1 MRHLQRSF
9 WPLVLLAGIA
19 ACSSSKDKEIDKPAK
34 LTPLAATLRVD
45 HAWSAS
51 VVDDNKQTKLRLGLG
66 LSSDGERVY
75 AANHRGDVAAIA
87 LANGRVAWRTHT
99 KAPLSGGTSVGDG
112 LVLAGTSDG
121 QLFALDAAS
130 GAVRWR
136 IRVSGEVLAP
146 AAISPRLI
154 ALRLVNGRV
163 QALSPAD
170 GHEVWSYD
178 QPVPRLSLR
187 GTSRPVFAGDLVLS
201 GFDNGRIAAVNV
213 NDGAMLWEQTVTPPH
228 GRSELE
234 RLDDIDTPVIVSGQD
249 VYTVGYQGRVAML
262 ALDTGQVWWSH
273 EASSYRGMV
282 LDGDVLYM
290 VTADAEVVA
299 MRAKTG
305 AEIWRQKV
313 LLNRRLSPPAVT
325 EDSVI
330 VGDFQGYLH
339 WLDKATGEL
348 QARSKEGKAR
358 ISTAPLVIDGT
369 VVVINDRGQI
379 RAYTTQPIRG
389 RAPKAEKPKAENPA
403 PAS

>member
-1 MRHLQRSF
+1 MRHLHRSF
-9 WPLVLLAGIA
+9 WVLALLVGIA
-19 ACSSSKDKEIDKPAK
+19 ACSSKDKEVDKPAK

-51 VVDDNKQTKLRLGLG
+51 AVDENRQTKLRLGLG
-66 LSSDGERVY
+66 LSTDGERVY

-99 KAPLSGGTSVGDG
+99 KAPLSGGTAVGDG
-112 LVLAGTSDG
+112 LVLVGTSDG
-121 QLFALDAAS
+121 QLLALDAAS
-130 GAVRWR
+130 GGVRWKV
-136 IRVSGEVLAP
+136 RVSGEVLAP
-146 AAISPRLI
+146 AAISARLI
-154 ALRLVNGRV
+154 ALRMVNGRV

-170 GHEVWSYD
+170 GHELWSYD
-178 QPVPRLSLR
+178 QQVPRLSLR
-187 GTSRPVFAGDLVLS
+187 GTSRPVFAGELLLC
-201 GFDNGRIAAVNV
+201 GFDNGRVAAVNV

-234 RLDDIDTPVIVSGQD
+234 RLDDIDSPVIVSGQD
-249 VYTVGYQGRVAML
+249 VYTVGFQGRVAML

-273 EASSYRGMV
+273 EASSYRGLV

-290 VTADAEVVA
+290 TTADGEVVA

-305 AEIWRQKV
+305 AEIWRQHV
-313 LLNRRLSPPAVT
+313 LLHRGLSAPAVT
-325 EDSVI
+325 EDSVV
-330 VGDFQGYLH
+330 VGDFQGYVH

-358 ISTAPLVIDGT
+358 ISSSPLVVGDK
-369 VVVINDRGQI
+369 VVVISDRGQI
-379 RAYTTQPIRG
+379 RAYSTRPIRG
-389 RAPKAEKPKAENPA
+389 QAPKEKPA